1 MGDIELIDV
10 IISILDL
17 IAVVIFGLIDAM
29 EKK

>member
-10 IISILDL
+10 IISILEL

-29 EKK
+29 KKK